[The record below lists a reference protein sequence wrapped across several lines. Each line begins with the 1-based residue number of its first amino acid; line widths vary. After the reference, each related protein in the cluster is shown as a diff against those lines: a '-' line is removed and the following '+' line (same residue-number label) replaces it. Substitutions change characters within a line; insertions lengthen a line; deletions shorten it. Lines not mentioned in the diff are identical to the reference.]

1 MTMRGIVN
9 TARTLSYYTKLQAV
23 TANNLA
29 NASTDA
35 FKADRMTARQ
45 LPGMEYP
52 VPVERTDLE
61 QGRLRETGRPLDVSL
76 EGPGFFVVH
85 TPRGERLT
93 RGGSLRLDASGCL
106 MDGRGDPLVGADG
119 PIRVNGAEV
128 EIKPDGTVLVDGAGA
143 GRLRI
148 ETVDDPASLLKEGFG
163 RYVPAG
169 TLRPVPE
176 TQALVRQGSV
186 EEANL
191 DPLLSMVD
199 LVTIQRSY
207 GANIDALKV
216 LDGVL
221 GAITNEVGKI
231 SP

>member
-1 MTMRGIVN
+1 MSMRGIVN
-9 TARTLSYYTKLQAV
+9 TARTLSYYTKLQEL

-29 NASTDA
+29 NANTDA
-35 FKADRMTARQ
+35 FKADRMAARQ
-45 LPGMEYP
+45 LPGREYP

-61 QGRLRETGRPLDVSL
+61 QGRLHETGRPLDVAL
-76 EGPGFFVVH
+76 EGPGFFVVS

-106 MDGRGDPLVGADG
+106 IDGRGDPLVGAEG
-119 PIRVNGAEV
+119 PIRVNGAQL

-148 ETVDDPASLLKEGFG
+148 ETVDDAASLLKEGSG
-163 RYVPAG
+163 RYVPVG

-176 TQALVRQGSV
+176 TQAFVRQGSV

-191 DPLLSMVD
+191 DPLLSMVE

-207 GANIDALKV
+207 GANIDALKT

-221 GAITNEVGKI
+221 GTVTNTVGRVQ
-231 SP
+231 

>member
-1 MTMRGIVN
+1 MSMRGIVN
-9 TARTLSYYTKLQAV
+9 TARTLTYLTRLQEV

-29 NASTDA
+29 NANTDS

-45 LPGMEYP
+45 LPGQEYP
-52 VPVERTDLE
+52 VPVEQTDLE
-61 QGRLRETGRPLDVSL
+61 QGRLRETGRPLDVSI
-76 EGPGFFVVH
+76 EGPGFFVVN

-93 RGGSLRLDASGCL
+93 RGGSLRLDATGCL
-106 MDGRGDPLVGADG
+106 MDGRGDPLVGAEG
-119 PIRVNGAEV
+119 PIRVNGALV
-128 EIKPDGTVLVDGAGA
+128 EIQADGTVLVDGAGA

-148 ETVDDPASLLKEGFG
+148 ETVEDPASLLKEGFG
-163 RYVPAG
+163 RYVPTG
-169 TLRPVPE
+169 TLRPIPE
-176 TQALVRQGSV
+176 DQALVRQGSV

-191 DPLLSMVD
+191 DPLLSMVE

-221 GAITNEVGKI
+221 GSVTNTVGKVQ
-231 SP
+231 

>member
-1 MTMRGIVN
+1 MSMRGITN
-9 TARTLSYYTKLQAV
+9 TARTLAYYTRLQEV

-45 LPGMEYP
+45 LPGREYP
-52 VPVERTDLE
+52 VPVEQTDLE
-61 QGRLRETGRPLDVSL
+61 QGRLNETGRPLDVAL
-76 EGPGFFVVH
+76 EGPGFFVVD

-106 MDGRGDPLVGADG
+106 MDGRGAPLVGAEG
-119 PIRVNGAEV
+119 PIRVNGAQV
-128 EIKPDGTVLVDGAGA
+128 EIRPDGTVLVDGASA

-148 ETVDDPASLLKEGFG
+148 ETVEDPAALLKEGSG
-163 RYVPAG
+163 RYVPKG
-169 TLRPVPE
+169 TLRPVPD
-176 TQALVRQGSV
+176 TQVFVRQGSV

-191 DPLLSMVD
+191 DPLVSMVE
-199 LVTIQRSY
+199 LVSIQRSY
-207 GANIDALKV
+207 SANIDALKV

-221 GAITNEVGKI
+221 GTVTNTVGRVQ
-231 SP
+231 

>member
-1 MTMRGIVN
+1 MSMRGIVN
-9 TARTLSYYTKLQAV
+9 TARYLSYYSRLQEV

-29 NASTDA
+29 NANTDA

-45 LPGMEYP
+45 LPGQEYP
-52 VPVERTDLE
+52 VPVGRTDLE
-61 QGRLRETGRPLDVSL
+61 QGRLHETGRPLDVGL
-76 EGPGFFVVH
+76 EGPGFFVVS

-106 MDGRGDPLVGADG
+106 MDGRGDPLVGAEG
-119 PIRVNGAEV
+119 PIRVIGAQV
-128 EIKPDGTVLVDGAGA
+128 EIKADGTVLVDGAAA

-148 ETVDDPASLLKEGFG
+148 ETVDDPASLLKEGSG

-169 TLRPVPE
+169 ALRPVPE
-176 TQALVRQGSV
+176 TQTFVRQGSV

-191 DPLLSMVD
+191 DPLLSMVE

-221 GAITNEVGKI
+221 GSVTNTVGKVQ
-231 SP
+231 

>member
-9 TARTLSYYTKLQAV
+9 TARTLSYYRRLQEV

-29 NASTDA
+29 NAGTDA

-45 LPGMEYP
+45 LPGQEYP
-52 VPVERTDLE
+52 VPVEQTDLE
-61 QGRLRETGRPLDVSL
+61 QGRLRETGRPLDVGL
-76 EGPGFFVVH
+76 EGPGYFVVN

-106 MDGRGDPLVGADG
+106 MDGRGDPLVGAEG
-119 PIRVNGAEV
+119 AIRVNGAEV
-128 EIKPDGTVLVDGAGA
+128 EIRADGTVLVDGAAA

-148 ETVDDPASLLKEGFG
+148 ETVEDPASLLKEGSG
-163 RYVPAG
+163 RYVPKGA
-169 TLRPVPE
+169 LRPVPE
-176 TQALVRQGSV
+176 AQVSVRQGSV

-191 DPLLSMVD
+191 DPLLSMVE
-199 LVTIQRSY
+199 LVNIQRSY
-207 GANIDALKV
+207 GANIDAMRV

-221 GAITNEVGKI
+221 GNVTNSVGRVQ
-231 SP
+231 

>member
-1 MTMRGIVN
+1 MSMRGIVN
-9 TARTLSYYTKLQAV
+9 SARTLSYYRRLQEV

-45 LPGMEYP
+45 LPGQEYP
-52 VPVERTDLE
+52 VPIEQTDLE
-61 QGRLRETGRPLDVSL
+61 QGRLRETGRPLDVGL
-76 EGPGFFVVH
+76 EGPGYFVVS

-106 MDGRGDPLVGADG
+106 MDGRGDPLVGAEG
-119 PIRVNGAEV
+119 PIRVNGAQV
-128 EIKPDGTVLVDGAGA
+128 EIRADGTVLVDGTGA

-148 ETVDDPASLLKEGFG
+148 ETVDEPALLLKEGAG
-163 RYVPAG
+163 RYVPRGA
-169 TLRPVPE
+169 LRPVPE
-176 TQALVRQGSV
+176 TQVFVRQGSV

-191 DPLLSMVD
+191 DPLLSMVA
-199 LVTIQRSY
+199 LVNIQRSY

-221 GAITNEVGKI
+221 GSVTNSVGRVQ
-231 SP
+231 